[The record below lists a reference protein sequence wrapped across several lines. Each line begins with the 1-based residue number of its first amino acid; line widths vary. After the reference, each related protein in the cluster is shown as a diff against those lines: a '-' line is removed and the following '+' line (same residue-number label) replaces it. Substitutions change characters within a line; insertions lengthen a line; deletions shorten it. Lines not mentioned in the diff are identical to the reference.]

1 MLMWLFPFSL
11 NPTLSCPCNDQTSTQ
26 SSKVGHDR
34 FRLIWP
40 DWSFSRAT
48 RFRIQNISRLSLR
61 RILNLFSEVLATPM
75 LAVTYG
81 PKKFSCHHP
90 CIILSRIS
98 QITHITLKALSCYR
112 IGTYRACRHPLP
124 HRLRTFSQKRTDSPG
139 RPCTS
144 KALGR
149 TLENRL
155 PTIILS
161 S

>member
-1 MLMWLFPFSL
+1 MLMWLFPFLL

-48 RFRIQNISRLSLR
+48 RFQIQHISRLSLR

-90 CIILSRIS
+90 CIILARIL
-98 QITHITLKALSCYR
+98 QITHITLKDLSCYR
-112 IGTYRACRHPLP
+112 LRTYRACRHQLP
-124 HRLRTFSQKRTDSPG
+124 HRPGHYRRRERPHLAGPARARPWGERSRTD
-139 RPCTS
+139 C
-144 KALGR
+144 
-149 TLENRL
+149 RL
-155 PTIILS
+155 R
-161 S
+161 

>member
-1 MLMWLFPFSL
+1 MLMWLFPFSF

-48 RFRIQNISRLSLR
+48 RFQIQHISRLSLR

-90 CIILSRIS
+90 CIILARIS

-112 IGTYRACRHPLP
+112 LRTYRACRHQSPDARPLAP
-124 HRLRTFSQKRTDSPG
+124 SRVPAPLRYN
-139 RPCTS
+139 
-144 KALGR
+144 KAL
-149 TLENRL
+149 LQSELQARL
-155 PTIILS
+155 MRLS
-161 S
+161 GF